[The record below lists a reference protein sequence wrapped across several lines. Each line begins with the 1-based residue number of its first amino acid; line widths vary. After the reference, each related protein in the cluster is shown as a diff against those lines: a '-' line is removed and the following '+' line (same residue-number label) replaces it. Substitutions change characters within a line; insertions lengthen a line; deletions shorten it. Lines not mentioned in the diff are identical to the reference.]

1 MGETTFR
8 SKIDFAHE
16 TGCWPWVG
24 AVDAYGYGQFQRCT
38 KAHRFSWQVHRGP
51 IPNGKC
57 VLHRCDNRR
66 CVNPAHLFIGSHAD
80 NNKDM
85 AKKGRHGRRKIT
97 NDQVREIRASSLT
110 QKELGRKYGLDQTT
124 ISDIKLGYTFKYV
137 SGGTDG

>member
-1 MGETTFR
+1 
-8 SKIDFAHE
+8 
-16 TGCWPWVG
+16 
-24 AVDAYGYGQFQRCT
+24 
-38 KAHRFSWQVHRGP
+38 
-51 IPNGKC
+51 
-57 VLHRCDNRR
+57 
-66 CVNPAHLFIGSHAD
+66 
-80 NNKDM
+80 M